1 MANEIKLTISVDDK
15 GSLKIV
21 AKDAEKAAKS
31 IDKKTAAVKR
41 ASKAQEG
48 LNVRHNQ
55 HNKLEKG
62 TAGLGA
68 NSTKNFAK
76 QAQTLGGTLVPAY
89 ATLAANIFALTAAF
103 GALQRAAA
111 FEQLRAGLVSVG
123 SAAGQNLPFVAQQ
136 LKEIT
141 GAAVSTQEA
150 MSAVALGTASG
161 FSTKQLEDLT
171 KVAKGASLALGRN
184 MEDAL
189 SRLVRGTAKVEPE
202 ILDELGI
209 MVRLDAAVQKYAT
222 TLGKSATQLTQFERS
237 QAFLNA
243 TIEEGL
249 EKFSFVA
256 DSVDSNPYDQLA
268 STFNDLQKAGFKLI
282 NTVLTPLVSMLSSSP
297 AALTGVLTIFG
308 STIISKIVPGINAL
322 ATQQREVAAIAAQA
336 AKSAAK
342 EQSDAYTKS
351 IAKVNA
357 SFKTVP
363 PTVKK
368 LEQQIRANTLT
379 TKQYEQVIRSLSQS
393 EQLRQGYL
401 DSAHPKDVAAR
412 TQQLME
418 VKNLHAAIV
427 AMHEAEKRGLTTSIA
442 GRKAHAR
449 SLMATTQATAL
460 EKIGSL
466 GAMAGFKEAIKGTSR
481 QLLILRKTGVS
492 AFQGIGIAA
501 KAAGNSV
508 KLFGRAFLNA
518 IPIIGQAVFVG
529 SLLWAGFKKLTEQ
542 SKVEKTVDEL
552 VDSFSS
558 YNDIAKQ
565 LAVTLANP
573 FNSATEDAIALMKA
587 EVGMLGQV
595 KNAIEK
601 VQEARRKEVYDK
613 RIQNAEKLWE
623 LTTRLAEKEAEL
635 ASAKALRG
643 AGRQSFDEGMAT
655 DALKGEI
662 NRLKKAIQEA
672 QASVSTDINNLKFVD
687 EEQIRKIVSG
697 AVASIEAAGFG
708 GEISSVFKRM
718 RDEVDTALKEAGGQ
732 LEATQ
737 LKKILDKVLKD
748 AGESALASL
757 VNVKSAIQGLDR
769 ELNKLAN
776 KNTTVFD
783 PIVNQLQSVTNEF
796 NVLATNDTT
805 LAEFFNKNKS
815 FVAKVKKLWD
825 KQGKVWAAP
834 TITPMLDVEGL
845 DSGLGLPAI
854 DLTAEFRAQ
863 LENYNKFWKDNQ
875 AIMLRTKGTL
885 ADVKFQQQEINGIT
899 SLNPPLL
906 MHSLDLEEKALTAKR
921 DQLQAIDKA
930 QDTLEAQLKHTREI
944 EALEGKIARLQDIR
958 DAKKSQ
964 AQAKLFLALFKMQK
978 TLIDNTYKEIKAN
991 KQIVALRNEA
1001 AAARTGTDVSETIKL
1016 QEFLM
1021 FQEEAAREVQDNYAS
1036 AVLMAQLTAEAETA
1050 RLNIEKET
1058 INASTLGI
1066 EQKEQALLS
1075 VNAQLQLQEM
1085 LRDSTIRTADAA
1097 RREGEARQQTTEE
1110 VLRQASAM
1118 EQLTMAQEALN
1129 LQAER
1134 FNLGDATV
1142 LANQAALASISL
1154 GVKNAENQWE
1164 VAKAGLVEA
1173 NRIAAA
1179 NPTADKIREAQIAL
1193 NAFNQAGLELDRERT
1208 EELRKQLELLRA
1220 QAERGTR
1227 LGGEVFGQGLD
1238 VGVNI
1243 KSNEDVFKEGA
1254 ASDKIEAMGRSFTPM
1269 MEQLRELGPEGELYA
1284 TIAQGATFAA
1294 EAWTRA
1300 FEEIGSS
1307 ASKMDQVGAAMTA
1320 VAASVNALS
1329 QIQQAQSRAAE
1340 AGIDR
1345 EIAAEKR
1352 RDGKSKQSLAKIASL
1367 EKKKDAIK
1375 RKAFE
1380 QDKKMKMAQ
1389 VVMATSMAI
1398 MQAAAG
1404 PPGLPWSIPIIAMAA
1419 ALGAAQLAAISGTS
1433 YEGGAAS
1440 AGAGAAVSKVSMGER
1455 QNRVDLAQ
1463 SRSASGELSYF
1474 RGELGTG
1481 SGASN
1486 YVPRAFTGRA
1496 TGGSTA
1502 FVVGEQGP

>member
-1 MANEIKLTISVDDK
+1 
-15 GSLKIV
+15 
-21 AKDAEKAAKS
+21 
-31 IDKKTAAVKR
+31 
-41 ASKAQEG
+41 
-48 LNVRHNQ
+48 
-55 HNKLEKG
+55 
-62 TAGLGA
+62 
-68 NSTKNFAK
+68 
-76 QAQTLGGTLVPAY
+76 
-89 ATLAANIFALTAAF
+89 
-103 GALQRAAA
+103 
-111 FEQLRAGLVSVG
+111 
-123 SAAGQNLPFVAQQ
+123 
-136 LKEIT
+136 
-141 GAAVSTQEA
+141 
-150 MSAVALGTASG
+150 
-161 FSTKQLEDLT
+161 
-171 KVAKGASLALGRN
+171 
-184 MEDAL
+184 
-189 SRLVRGTAKVEPE
+189 
-202 ILDELGI
+202 
-209 MVRLDAAVQKYAT
+209 
-222 TLGKSATQLTQFERS
+222 
-237 QAFLNA
+237 
-243 TIEEGL
+243 
-249 EKFSFVA
+249 
-256 DSVDSNPYDQLA
+256 
-268 STFNDLQKAGFKLI
+268 
-282 NTVLTPLVSMLSSSP
+282 
-297 AALTGVLTIFG
+297 
-308 STIISKIVPGINAL
+308 
-322 ATQQREVAAIAAQA
+322 
-336 AKSAAK
+336 
-342 EQSDAYTKS
+342 
-351 IAKVNA
+351 
-357 SFKTVP
+357 
-363 PTVKK
+363 
-368 LEQQIRANTLT
+368 
-379 TKQYEQVIRSLSQS
+379 
-393 EQLRQGYL
+393 
-401 DSAHPKDVAAR
+401 
-412 TQQLME
+412 
-418 VKNLHAAIV
+418 
-427 AMHEAEKRGLTTSIA
+427 
-442 GRKAHAR
+442 
-449 SLMATTQATAL
+449 
-460 EKIGSL
+460 
-466 GAMAGFKEAIKGTSR
+466 
-481 QLLILRKTGVS
+481 
-492 AFQGIGIAA
+492 
-501 KAAGNSV
+501 
-508 KLFGRAFLNA
+508 
-518 IPIIGQAVFVG
+518 
-529 SLLWAGFKKLTEQ
+529 
-542 SKVEKTVDEL
+542 
-552 VDSFSS
+552 
-558 YNDIAKQ
+558 
-565 LAVTLANP
+565 
-573 FNSATEDAIALMKA
+573 
-587 EVGMLGQV
+587 
-595 KNAIEK
+595 
-601 VQEARRKEVYDK
+601 
-613 RIQNAEKLWE
+613 
-623 LTTRLAEKEAEL
+623 
-635 ASAKALRG
+635 
-643 AGRQSFDEGMAT
+643 
-655 DALKGEI
+655 
-662 NRLKKAIQEA
+662 
-672 QASVSTDINNLKFVD
+672 
-687 EEQIRKIVSG
+687 
-697 AVASIEAAGFG
+697 
-708 GEISSVFKRM
+708 
-718 RDEVDTALKEAGGQ
+718 
-732 LEATQ
+732 
-737 LKKILDKVLKD
+737 
-748 AGESALASL
+748 
-757 VNVKSAIQGLDR
+757 
-769 ELNKLAN
+769 
-776 KNTTVFD
+776 
-783 PIVNQLQSVTNEF
+783 
-796 NVLATNDTT
+796 
-805 LAEFFNKNKS
+805 
-815 FVAKVKKLWD
+815 
-825 KQGKVWAAP
+825 
-834 TITPMLDVEGL
+834 
-845 DSGLGLPAI
+845 
-854 DLTAEFRAQ
+854 
-863 LENYNKFWKDNQ
+863 
-875 AIMLRTKGTL
+875 
-885 ADVKFQQQEINGIT
+885 
-899 SLNPPLL
+899 
-906 MHSLDLEEKALTAKR
+906 
-921 DQLQAIDKA
+921 
-930 QDTLEAQLKHTREI
+930 
-944 EALEGKIARLQDIR
+944 
-958 DAKKSQ
+958 
-964 AQAKLFLALFKMQK
+964 
-978 TLIDNTYKEIKAN
+978 
-991 KQIVALRNEA
+991 
-1001 AAARTGTDVSETIKL
+1001 
-1016 QEFLM
+1016 M

-1502 FVVGEQGP
+1502 FVVGEQGPELFIPERPGTIIPADETNNVSSGTTNVNFTINAVDATGVDDLLSSRRGHIIGMLREAANSNGEFFMEGVDIYEDAV